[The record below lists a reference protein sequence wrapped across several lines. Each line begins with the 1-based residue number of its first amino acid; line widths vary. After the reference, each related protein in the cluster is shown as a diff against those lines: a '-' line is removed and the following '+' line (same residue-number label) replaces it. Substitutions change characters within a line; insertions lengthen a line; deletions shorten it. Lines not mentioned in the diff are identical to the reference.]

1 MANRLWLISE
11 FYFPD
16 ENSTGHL
23 ITQIAEGLSRTEEVH
38 VLSGRCVCRKIVP
51 EKGVTNRN
59 RVFIE
64 RVNSSGFNKDIL
76 FLRLINIIS
85 LSVRIFLRLLQNLH
99 RDDKVLVVTNP
110 PALPFMAALACWL
123 KRAEY
128 SILMFDLYP
137 DVLVATKILS
147 KRNPFTMILCRMTNI
162 LFRYSQYIIVLG
174 RDMSHLLSRK
184 YRGTRDRIIV
194 IPNWGDIDIVTPK
207 NTNQNA
213 ILKEL
218 SINDKFIV
226 QYAGNIGRTHNV
238 ELLLE
243 CAELLKDKTDICF
256 LFIGDGAKKTWL
268 TESVGKRNLR
278 NVIIKTFYSRE
289 RQSDVHNACDIAV
302 VSFIPGM
309 AGISVPS
316 RIYNIMAAG
325 KPILAITD
333 PESELAMVVQE
344 ENIGWVVT
352 SYQAQDVVD
361 IIIDARGNKAML
373 VEMGIRARKAAEEKY
388 SFEKIIPLYRKAMI
402 KCDAQ

>member
-1 MANRLWLISE
+1 MKKRFWLISE

-23 ITQIAEGLSRTEEVH
+23 LTQIAEGLAQTEEVH
-38 VLSGRCVCRKIVP
+38 ILCGRCVDRKSVT
-51 EKGVTNRN
+51 EKAVSIRN
-59 RVFIE
+59 NVFIE

-76 FLRLINIIS
+76 LLRLINIIS
-85 LSVRIFLRLLQNLH
+85 LSIRIFFRLLLNLH
-99 RDDKVLVVTNP
+99 RDDNVLVVTNP
-110 PALPFMAALACWL
+110 PALPFMAALACWM
-123 KRAEY
+123 KHTVY
-128 SILMFDLYP
+128 SVLMFDLYP

-147 KRNPFTMILCRMTNI
+147 EKNPFTIILRWMTNI
-162 LFRYSQYIIVLG
+162 LFRYSQHIIVLG
-174 RDMSHLLSRK
+174 RDMSHRLSKK
-184 YRGTRDRIIV
+184 YSGTRDRIIV
-194 IPNWGDIDIVTPK
+194 IPNWGDIDIITPQNIDQ
-207 NTNQNA
+207 NT

-226 QYAGNIGRTHNV
+226 QYVGNIGRTHNV

-256 LFIGDGAKKTWL
+256 LFIGDGAKKKWL
-268 TESVGKRNLR
+268 TESVKKRNFS
-278 NVIIKTFYSRE
+278 NVIIRTYYSRE

-302 VSFIPGM
+302 VSFIPAM

-325 KPILAITD
+325 KPILAIAD
-333 PESELAMVVQE
+333 PESELTTVVQE

-361 IIIDARGNKAML
+361 VILSAMKNRTAL
-373 VEMGIRARKAAEEKY
+373 LEMGKRARRATEEKY
-388 SFEKIIPLYRKAMI
+388 YFKRIIALYRNVLLNTMK
-402 KCDAQ
+402 D